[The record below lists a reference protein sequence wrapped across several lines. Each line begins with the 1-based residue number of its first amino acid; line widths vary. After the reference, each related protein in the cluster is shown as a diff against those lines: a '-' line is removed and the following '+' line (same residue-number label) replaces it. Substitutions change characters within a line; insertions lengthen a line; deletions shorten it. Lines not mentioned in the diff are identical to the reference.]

1 MIQLNGKNASKSPE
15 VLDVIAQIK
24 VLILDMQK
32 EKDNAIQR
40 NAELSNR
47 KEKLEQE
54 VQDLKK
60 IISNANKSTD
70 ESQNEHEESRK

>member
-54 VQDLKK
+54 VQDLKNT
-60 IISNANKSTD
+60 ISKASKRTD
-70 ESQNEHEESRK
+70 ERQSEHEESMK